1 MTRPFSMFAGFILLI
16 VAVAHIVRIFEA
28 WPITIGSA
36 DIPMWASWA
45 AAIGAGVVGFMTL
58 REARK

>member
-1 MTRPFSMFAGFILLI
+1 MFAGFMLLI

-28 WPITIGSA
+28 WPLMIGSA
-36 DIPMWASWA
+36 DVPMWASWA
-45 AAIGAGVVGFMTL
+45 AAIVTGIVGFMTL